1 MSPCRDESF
10 NGFDGWM
17 WGTDDRSLLQ
27 SCCLF
32 VSAAKATVAC
42 SGDFSASSL
51 ISELLKHWLVL
62 KVIQVSFHLSSL
74 SLKPQTCFSFSL
86 HEYLTLA
93 PSMAFGPE
101 GLPWAYGGRHLEPE
115 ILSQSLESKGDT
127 SCEGSS
133 SFISMSVDKIWE
145 N

>member
-10 NGFDGWM
+10 NGFDGRI
-17 WGTDDRSLLQ
+17 WGTDDQSLLQ
-27 SCCLF
+27 SCFLF
-32 VSAAKATVAC
+32 VSAAKAIIAR

-51 ISELLKHWLVL
+51 TSELLKHWLVL
-62 KVIQVSFHLSSL
+62 KVIRVSFVL
-74 SLKPQTCFSFSL
+74 SLKPPTRFSFSL

-93 PSMAFGPE
+93 PSVAFGLE
-101 GLPWAYGGRHLEPE
+101 GLPWDSEAWGGRHPEPE

-133 SFISMSVDKIWE
+133 SFISVSVDKIWE